1 MSLSTEFFFFFVALH
16 KNFTVQGLEMR
27 CGQSHSVLQQLLLV
41 FPKVMLGSAKVIKIH
56 DA

>member
-1 MSLSTEFFFFFVALH
+1 MSLSTEFFFFVALH

-41 FPKVMLGSAKVIKIH
+41 FPKVMLESAKVIKLH